1 MNINKYINV
10 SIYKTQI
17 HVSNEDFWDLVAIEV
32 ANLLEQSDFS
42 TSKFPGV
49 YWNVNINV
57 NNNNVYLNRYSL
69 RWSPVGL
76 GLRVRV

>member
-49 YWNVNINV
+49 Y
-57 NNNNVYLNRYSL
+57 
-69 RWSPVGL
+69 
-76 GLRVRV
+76 